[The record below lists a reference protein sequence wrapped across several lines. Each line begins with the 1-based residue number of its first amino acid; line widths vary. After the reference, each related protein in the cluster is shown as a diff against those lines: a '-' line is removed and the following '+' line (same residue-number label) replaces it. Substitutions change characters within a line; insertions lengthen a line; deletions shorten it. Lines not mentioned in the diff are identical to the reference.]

1 MINGHLRRM
10 LYMYRYGSKSKRTLL
25 ICGHTKLL
33 ILTVTVVHR
42 LRVQEFGRFRP
53 QSCKA
58 DKLARKPP
66 AISLDLA
73 RNLVSYQK
81 NLFHDMHEIASCT
94 TWTTRVK
101 CSELGNNS
109 NVSEKKESLIKLQ
122 RNQMREKENMIEKKV
137 TTRERISCFQE
148 ENVQRRPWW
157 LCLCIC
163 WWRSSPGVSVSLRV
177 TLSSMPSWP
186 LVFSTMIPRVVD
198 LLDICLLMPSSSSYS
213 LFDSLLTLMQL
224 LFADY
229 SARDAA
235 FLVMLVMEK
244 P

>member
-109 NVSEKKESLIKLQ
+109 NVSKKKESLIKLQ
-122 RNQMREKENMIEKKV
+122 RNQMRERRRTWLRRKWPQEKGYHVSKRRMY
-137 TTRERISCFQE
+137 REDHDDCVFAS
-148 ENVQRRPWW
+148 VDDVRRLESQFHWESPSR
-157 LCLCIC
+157 LC
-163 WWRSSPGVSVSLRV
+163 PH
-177 TLSSMPSWP
+177 
-186 LVFSTMIPRVVD
+186 D
-198 LLDICLLMPSSSSYS
+198 LSYS
-213 LFDSLLTLMQL
+213 LRWSLVLLIFLTFASSCRHHHPTLFLTPFWLSCSFFLLITLHAML
-224 LFADY
+224 LF
-229 SARDAA
+229 
-235 FLVMLVMEK
+235 
-244 P
+244 